1 MLLIIAAFGIGVVVP
16 LELDAGCRSKLGGL
30 AFVDGQIQCDNAIA
44 PAGISEGVSVGPAC
58 GVCFPPQVYWL
69 QLMTVSLNMGFI
81 TSLSP

>member
-30 AFVDGQIQCDNAIA
+30 SFVDGQIQCDNAIA

-58 GVCFPPQVYWL
+58 GVCF
-69 QLMTVSLNMGFI
+69 SA
-81 TSLSP
+81 LSILVAVNDCIFEYGVHN